1 MHSLAPRGNWATVL
15 LPLGEDDE
23 ILMDALEAQLDA
35 LAAAG
40 VDGIYTNGT
49 ASEFYNQTEEEFFS
63 LSTWVSRKCRELGMP
78 LQIGVSHPFPA
89 VALQRVQRLRDE
101 RPSAFQVI
109 LPDWFPPKI
118 TEVIAFLDRLA
129 KEAAPVPLVLYNP
142 PHAKVRLTPA
152 QFLEVANAIPNLC
165 GIKVPGGDDQWY
177 REMVPVMERI
187 SVFIPGHHL
196 ATGTARGAMGSYSNV
211 ACLSPGGAQEWYH
224 ETQSDMESAL
234 ARESR
239 VRAFMD
245 EVIVPY
251 IARDGYANQAVDKL
265 MAAAGQWYPLSP
277 RLRWPYRW
285 LGEDAVKVVR
295 AEAIARLPEF
305 MENSPSFSKRKVS

>member
-1 MHSLAPRGNWATVL
+1 MHPLAPRGNWATLL
-15 LPLGEDDE
+15 LPIGDNDE
-23 ILMDALEAQLDA
+23 ILTGVLAEEIAA
-35 LAAAG
+35 FAAAG
-40 VDGIYTNGT
+40 VDGVYTNGT
-49 ASEFYNQTEEEFFS
+49 AGEFYNQTEEEF
-63 LSTWVSRKCRELGMP
+63 STLAAEVLRLCRKHGLP

-89 VALQRVQRLRDE
+89 VTLQRIRQWKGE

-109 LPDWFPPKI
+109 LPDWFPPRMP
-118 TEVIAFLDRLA
+118 EVLAFLDRVA

-152 QFLEVANAIPNLC
+152 QLAEVVERVPGLC
-165 GIKVPGGDDQWY
+165 GIKVPGGDDEWY
-177 REMVPVMERI
+177 RVMAPVVERI

-196 ATGTARGAMGSYSNV
+196 ASGISRGALGSYSNV

-239 VRAFMD
+239 IRAFMD

-265 MAAAGQWYPLSP
+265 MAAAGGWCPISS

-285 LGEDAVKVVR
+285 LGQDAVKVVR
-295 AEAIARLPEF
+295 AEALARLPEF
-305 MENSPSFSKRKVS
+305 MQDSPSFSKRTVS